1 MTDDT
6 RRASTRL
13 RGHYWDLP
21 LVGAILSP
29 FGVVYGQILRRRRED
44 YRRDSK
50 KSVRFPFPVIA
61 IGNLTVGGT
70 GKTPTVAAVLELLPD
85 RLSPA
90 LVVSRGYGAQVTVG
104 GVALNDEGQMLRAR
118 FPQHRFAQGADR
130 ATVIAH
136 EEKSGGFRSIVL
148 DDAYQHL
155 RVARDLDILLVD
167 ASTLARPIRC
177 LPAGPWRE
185 PISAARDAH
194 VIVVT
199 HVATPTKKNI
209 AHAESILSRVASQTS
224 IVHAHRV
231 PRELR
236 NLSGGTRPLAD
247 LAGRRVLLVSGIAAP
262 QRFADLAISLGA
274 EIVERRDFPD
284 HHAYSAADAKSLRIG
299 AREQKCDFILT
310 TEKDLQKLSGLGI
323 ATFALTIDME
333 FLGEGRGILK
343 DRVNSLASS

>member
-1 MTDDT
+1 M
-6 RRASTRL
+6 RR
-13 RGHYWDLP
+13 HYWDLP

-29 FGVVYGQILRRRRED
+29 FGAVYGQILRRRREA
-44 YRRDSK
+44 YRRDSR

-70 GKTPTVAAVLELLPD
+70 GKTPTVAAVLDLLPESM
-85 RLSPA
+85 RPA
-90 LVVSRGYGAQVTVG
+90 LVVSRGYGAQVTLG
-104 GVALNDEGQMLRAR
+104 GVALNDEGQMLRGR
-118 FPQHRFAQGADR
+118 FPEHLFVQGADR
-130 ATVIAH
+130 AAVIEAAAR
-136 EEKSGGFRSIVL
+136 SGGFRSIVL

-167 ASTLARPIRC
+167 AATLARPIRC

-194 VIVVT
+194 IVVVT
-199 HVATPTKKNI
+199 HASFPAKKDVTS
-209 AHAESILSRVASQTS
+209 AEAVLRRTAPEAA
-224 IVHAHRV
+224 IVHAHRA

-236 NLSGGTRPLAD
+236 NLSGGSRPLAD

-274 EIVERRDFPD
+274 DIVERRDFPD
-284 HHAYSAADAKSLRIG
+284 HHAYSAADAKSLRLL
-299 AREQKCDFILT
+299 AREHKCDFILT

-323 ATFALTIDME
+323 ATFALTIDLE
-333 FLGEGRGILK
+333 FLGDGRERLAECVASLK
-343 DRVNSLASS
+343 TA